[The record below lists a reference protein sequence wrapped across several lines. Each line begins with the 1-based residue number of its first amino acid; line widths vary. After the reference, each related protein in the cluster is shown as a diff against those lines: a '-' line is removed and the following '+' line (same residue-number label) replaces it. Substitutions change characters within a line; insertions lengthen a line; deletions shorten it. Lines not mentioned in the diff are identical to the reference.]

1 MHIDLKLGKIK
12 VLIFIFFLFLFLRCV
27 RLWLGLGDVC
37 YRKAYEFNSVYNLKA
52 LDSFGYVVFMQ

>member
-12 VLIFIFFLFLFLRCV
+12 VLILFFFLFLSLRCV